1 MLSRIQFLLVATL
14 FFAHGY
20 AQQTPEPI
28 DLFVKANEFYK
39 NGAIKHAYELY
50 QKVTP
55 QTPVVHFNLG
65 NCAYRM
71 GNFGMALVYWRRAEW
86 NWGFQ
91 DRESLQNNIAL
102 VQEKLRGVSSADEEQ
117 TFLTMLRTST
127 RLMYKRTLSYAKSLP
142 TLYVQLIFLFLW
154 LICCFGYAYRNKTK
168 IICYAWYG
176 CTIIFVAF
184 GCLVAIKMVA
194 ASRQQLIII
203 KTPANLTSGPQ
214 KSGFAALGQLK
225 EGQEADIL
233 GESGDFYKIHINS
246 TTGWVDKQV
255 VEKI

>member
-1 MLSRIQFLLVATL
+1 MLSRIQFLLVALLL
-14 FFAHGY
+14 FAPGY
-20 AQQTPEPI
+20 AQQTSGPGT
-28 DLFVKANEFYK
+28 LFVKANEFYR

-50 QKVTP
+50 QKITP
-55 QTPVVHFNLG
+55 QTPAVHFNLG

-71 GNFGMALVYWRRAEW
+71 GNFGMAFVHWRRAEW
-86 NWGFQ
+86 NWGFH
-91 DRESLQNNIAL
+91 DRESLQHNITL
-102 VQEKLRGVSSADEEQ
+102 VQEKLRGVPTADEEQ
-117 TFLTMLRTST
+117 PFLTMLRAST
-127 RLMYKRTLSYAKSLP
+127 RSLYHRTLSYAKSLP
-142 TLYVQLIFLFLW
+142 ILYAQLIFLFLW
-154 LICCFGYAYRNKTK
+154 LICCVGYAYRNTTK
-168 IICYAWYG
+168 IIRYVWCG
-176 CTIIFVAF
+176 SIVVFIAF
-184 GCLVAIKMVA
+184 GCLVATKMVA

-246 TTGWVDKQV
+246 TTGWIDKQV